1 MIISDSTILITL
13 INIDEFDVLKKYT
26 NNIIITD
33 EVYGEVAVKPYAKN
47 YLDKEIKKRFIKIQN
62 YTNKKLFNEIN
73 IILDKGEAS
82 SISLALESALP
93 LIIDEKKGR
102 KFALIKGIKALG
114 LVGIL
119 RYLYLEDKI
128 SKNKAKLIIE
138 KLNSSKFRV
147 SRKLLE
153 LILKEN

>member
-13 INIDEFDVLKKYT
+13 INIDEFDILKKYT

-102 KFALIKGIKALG
+102 KFALIKGIKVLG

>member
-102 KFALIKGIKALG
+102 KFALIKGIKVLG

>member
-102 KFALIKGIKALG
+102 KFALIKGIKVLG

-138 KLNSSKFRV
+138 KLNCSKFRV